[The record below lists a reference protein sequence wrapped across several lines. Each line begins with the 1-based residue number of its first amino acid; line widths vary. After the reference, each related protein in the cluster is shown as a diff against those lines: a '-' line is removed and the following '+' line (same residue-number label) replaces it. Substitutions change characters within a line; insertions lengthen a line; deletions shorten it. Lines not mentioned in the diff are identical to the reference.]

1 MLFFTVWYSCIDK
14 LVFLIFNPIMEIS
27 IYHKLTQVYFSSC
40 TSIHYLSITSI
51 YIFKAVLGKPS
62 ISRFLFIFFVLLH
75 IDYRYKILVNIY
87 ICYALKLK
95 RPCHNIKFSYFCNLH
110 NTNTDELWIN
120 LLFVVTE
127 FIVLNNEGSNI
138 SFCKSY
144 MD

>member
-40 TSIHYLSITSI
+40 TSIHYPCITSI

-95 RPCHNIKFSYFCNLH
+95 RPCHNIKFSYLCNLL
-110 NTNTDELWIN
+110 NTNAVFRIRIILIRILTLIRIRIRIRIRGN
-120 LLFVVTE
+120 F
-127 FIVLNNEGSNI
+127 
-138 SFCKSY
+138 
-144 MD
+144 